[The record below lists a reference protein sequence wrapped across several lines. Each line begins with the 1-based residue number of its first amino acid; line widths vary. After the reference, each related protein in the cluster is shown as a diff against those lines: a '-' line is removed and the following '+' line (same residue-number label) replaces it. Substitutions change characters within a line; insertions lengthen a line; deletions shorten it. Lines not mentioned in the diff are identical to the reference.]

1 MTLYEND
8 EFQDVFD
15 IKMMHGELHS
25 KLEVVAIVRLM
36 ACTRRFVGDRSQSPE
51 KSWIFGHALS
61 FSSITL
67 LRRRVFF
74 VCGTRCNMRL
84 ICVLCYNACKTRLNL

>member
-36 ACTRRFVGDRSQSPE
+36 ACTRRFIG
-51 KSWIFGHALS
+51 
-61 FSSITL
+61 
-67 LRRRVFF
+67 
-74 VCGTRCNMRL
+74 
-84 ICVLCYNACKTRLNL
+84 